1 MFPSTFSSVLQGVDI
16 EGDSQL
22 EALGSGQVQL
32 QELNLEQNSQFGLQ
46 NLAGVDGKFFIKLSS
61 KCFQ

>member
-1 MFPSTFSSVLQGVDI
+1 MDI

-22 EALGSGQVQL
+22 EGLGSGQVQL

-46 NLAGVDGKFFIKLSS
+46 NLAGVDGEFFIKLSA
-61 KCFQ
+61 KCFAISE